1 MLSEVRQVQR
11 LIQLYKQNCVGRREG
26 GREKERGEEGR
37 GRGKEGVGRG
47 KALRGGI
54 DGLETSAFSRSP
66 QAVIITLI
74 ITEKK
79 LYMKTSMVSR
89 S

>member
-26 GREKERGEEGR
+26 GREKEREEEGR

-47 KALRGGI
+47 KGTEERGNRW
-54 DGLETSAFSRSP
+54 SRDFC
-66 QAVIITLI
+66 IL
-74 ITEKK
+74 
-79 LYMKTSMVSR
+79 
-89 S
+89 

>member
-1 MLSEVRQVQR
+1 MWGGE
-11 LIQLYKQNCVGRREG
+11 REG
-26 GREKERGEEGR
+26 GRRREGR
-37 GRGKEGVGRG
+37 KGGGEGKKEWGGG